1 MMLEQLVES
10 LQQKGIQVLI
20 SELIGPTRDII
31 MKSNII
37 NLIGKAH
44 FFVETADAYAFATG
58 QKEKNALQ
66 EKIALQT
73 QNKS

>member
-1 MMLEQLVES
+1 MLEQLVES

-31 MKSNII
+31 MKSNIF
-37 NLIGKAH
+37 NLIGKTH

-73 QNKS
+73 QDKS

>member
-1 MMLEQLVES
+1 
-10 LQQKGIQVLI
+10 
-20 SELIGPTRDII
+20 
-31 MKSNII
+31 MKSNIF
-37 NLIGKAH
+37 NLIGKTH

>member
-1 MMLEQLVES
+1 
-10 LQQKGIQVLI
+10 
-20 SELIGPTRDII
+20 